1 MTTSVTTNVPSMKA
15 LVTAT
20 LVALAVA
27 AVILVAFVLPA
38 EYGIDPLH
46 TGRALG
52 LTDLAGANEAAPATK
67 PAVQPGESR
76 APSSEPRA
84 AASEARRTFINPV
97 LVPAAPGADAPT
109 VKDVFI
115 PEREK
120 FQFDSREYTLAAG
133 EGMEIKYDMKKGGG
147 LVYSWTA
154 SAPLAFEMHGE
165 PDAKP
170 EGKAGT
176 DYYESYLL
184 DDKTGQSESHGTFLA
199 PSTGI
204 HGWFWENKS
213 DKPVTLKLTAAG
225 YFDWITQNRKNK
237 HTGFKPID
245 VDSLP
250 AHPKLPDE
258 IIK

>member
-1 MTTSVTTNVPSMKA
+1 MSTRQTTIQGDVPSLKK
-15 LVTAT
+15 LFTAT
-20 LVALAVA
+20 AIAALAA
-27 AVILVAFVLPA
+27 GAILIAFVLPA

-52 LTDLAGANEAAPATK
+52 LTDLAGANEAPATK
-67 PAVQPGESR
+67 PAAAPAVQASSNES
-76 APSSEPRA
+76 
-84 AASEARRTFINPV
+84 RRTFINPV
-97 LVPAAPGADAPT
+97 LVPAASASAAPT

-120 FQFDSREYTLAAG
+120 FHFDSREYTLSAG
-133 EGMEIKYDMKKGGG
+133 EGMEIKYDMKKGAG

-165 PDAKP
+165 PDVKP
-170 EGKAGT
+170 EGKGGT
-176 DYYESYLL
+176 DYYESYEL
-184 DDKTGQSESHGTFLA
+184 DDKTGKTESHGTFLA

-213 DKPVTLKLTAAG
+213 DKPVTMKLVSAG

-237 HTGFKPID
+237 HTAFKPFDID
-245 VDSLP
+245 TLP
-250 AHPKLPDE
+250 SHPKVPDE
-258 IIK
+258 VIK